1 MDLDVRRDFPI
12 LGIEVNGHPL
22 IYFDNAATTQRPVQ
36 VIKAVSE
43 FYEKLNANVHRGIHY
58 LSREA
63 SELYE
68 GAHETLARFIN
79 AEFEEVVF
87 TSNTTESINLV
98 AWGWALYHL
107 GRGDRIVTTVMEH
120 HSNMLP
126 WRAVAELT
134 GAEVVYADVDDEG
147 MPKMDELES
156 LINERTKVVAISG
169 MSNVT
174 GAIPDVRRAVSAA
187 HQVGAVVV
195 LDGAQMV
202 PHMPVDV
209 KELDVDFL
217 AFSGHK
223 MLGPTGTGVL
233 FGRRDLLEEMRP
245 ARPGGGTIRD
255 VTLEGVEWAEL
266 PWKHEGGTP
275 NIAGG
280 IGLARAAE
288 FLMKV
293 GMERVREH
301 EKQLTT
307 RGLELL
313 SGMDGVILYGP
324 RDVERRGGIL
334 TFNVRGMDPHMV
346 GALLDARGI
355 AVRTGLHC
363 AHPLHRRLGADE
375 GTVRAS
381 FYLYNTLEE
390 VERFAEVLGSIVEGK
405 W

>member
-1 MDLDVRRDFPI
+1 MDLRVREDFPI
-12 LGIEVNGHPL
+12 LRIEVNDHPL

-36 VIKAVSE
+36 VINAIRE
-43 FYEKLNANVHRGIHY
+43 FYENLNANVHRGIHY

-68 GAHETLARFIN
+68 GAHETLAKFIN
-79 AEFEEVVF
+79 ADFEEVIF
-87 TSNTTESINLV
+87 TSNTTESINLA
-98 AWGWALYHL
+98 AWGWALHHL
-107 GRGDRIVTTVMEH
+107 KMGDRIVTTVMEH

-126 WRAVAELT
+126 WRTVAELT
-134 GAEVVYADVDDEG
+134 GAKVVYADVDNKG
-147 MPKMDELES
+147 MPKMGELES
-156 LINERTKVVAISG
+156 LVDDRTKIVAISG

-174 GAIPDVRRAVSAA
+174 GAIPDVERAIKAA

-209 KELDVDFL
+209 RKLDADFL

-223 MLGPTGTGVL
+223 MLGPTGTGAL
-233 FGRRDLLEEMRP
+233 YGRKDLLEEMRP
-245 ARPGGGTIRD
+245 AKPGGGTIRD
-255 VTLEGVEWAEL
+255 VTLKGVEWAEL

-280 IGLARAAE
+280 IGLAKAAE
-288 FLMKV
+288 YLMKI

-301 EKQLTT
+301 EKELT
-307 RGLELL
+307 RMGLKLL
-313 SGMDGVILYGP
+313 SELEGIILYGP
-324 RDVERRGGIL
+324 MDVDRRGGII
-334 TFNVRGMDPHMV
+334 TFNVKGMDPHMV
-346 GALLDARGI
+346 GALLDAQGI

-363 AHPLHRRLGADE
+363 AHPLHRRLGAED
-375 GTVRAS
+375 GTIRAS
-381 FYLYNTLEE
+381 FYLYNTEEE
-390 VERFAEVLGSIVEGK
+390 VERFVQVLELIVKGR

>member
-1 MDLDVRRDFPI
+1 MDLGVREDFPI
-12 LGIEVNGHPL
+12 LRIEVNGHPL
-22 IYFDNAATTQRPVQ
+22 IYFDNAATTQRPIQ
-36 VIKAVSE
+36 VINAIKE
-43 FYEKLNANVHRGIHY
+43 FYETLNANVHRGIHY

-68 GAHETLARFIN
+68 GAHETLSKFIN
-79 AEFEEVVF
+79 ADFDEVVF
-87 TSNTTESINLV
+87 TSNTTESINMV
-98 AWGWALYHL
+98 AWGWAIHHL
-107 GRGDRIVTTVMEH
+107 GEGDRIVTTVMEH

-126 WRAVAELT
+126 WRTIAELT
-134 GAEVVYADVDDEG
+134 GAEVVYADVDEEG
-147 MPKMDELES
+147 MPLMDELES
-156 LINERTKVVAISG
+156 LIDERTKIVAISG

-174 GAIPDVRRAVSAA
+174 GAIPDVERAVRAA
-187 HQVGAVVV
+187 HQVDAIVV

-209 KELDVDFL
+209 RKLDTDFL

-233 FGRRDLLEEMRP
+233 YGKRDLLEEMRP

-280 IGLARAAE
+280 IGLAEAARY
-288 FLMKV
+288 LMRV
-293 GMERVREH
+293 GMDRIREH
-301 EKQLTT
+301 EKELTNK
-307 RGLELL
+307 GMELL
-313 SGMDGVILYGP
+313 SEMEGVIVYGP

-334 TFNVRGMDPHMV
+334 TFNVEGMDPHMV
-346 GALLDARGI
+346 GALLDARGV

-363 AHPLHRRLGADE
+363 AHPLHRRLGAED

-381 FYLYNTLEE
+381 LYLYNTMEE
-390 VERFAEVLGSIVEGK
+390 VERFASILRSIVEGG

>member
-1 MDLDVRRDFPI
+1 MDLGVREDFPI
-12 LGIEVNGHPL
+12 LRIEVNGHPL
-22 IYFDNAATTQRPVQ
+22 IYFDNAATTQRPIQ
-36 VIKAVSE
+36 VINAIKE
-43 FYEKLNANVHRGIHY
+43 FYENLNANVHRGIHY

-68 GAHETLARFIN
+68 GAHETLAKFIN
-79 AEFEEVVF
+79 ADFEEVVF

-107 GRGDRIVTTVMEH
+107 RRGDRIVTTVMEH

-126 WRAVAELT
+126 WRTVAELT

-147 MPKMDELES
+147 MPRMDELES
-156 LINERTKVVAISG
+156 LIDEKTKIVAISG

-174 GAIPDVRRAVSAA
+174 GAVPDVERVIGAA
-187 HQVGAVVV
+187 HQVDAVVV

-209 KELDVDFL
+209 RKLDVDFL

-233 FGRRDLLEEMRP
+233 YGKRDLLEEMRP

-255 VTLEGVEWAEL
+255 VTLEGVEWAKL

-280 IGLARAAE
+280 IGLAEAARY
-288 FLMKV
+288 LMRV
-293 GMERVREH
+293 GMDRIREH
-301 EKQLTT
+301 EKELTR

-313 SGMDGVILYGP
+313 SEMEGVIIYGP
-324 RDVERRGGIL
+324 RDVRRRGGIL
-334 TFNVRGMDPHMV
+334 TLNVKGMDPHMV
-346 GALLDARGI
+346 GALLDAQGI

-363 AHPLHRRLGADE
+363 AHPLHRRLGAED

-381 FYLYNTLEE
+381 LYLYNTMEE
-390 VERFAEVLGSIVEGK
+390 LERFVQILRSIVEGK
-405 W
+405 